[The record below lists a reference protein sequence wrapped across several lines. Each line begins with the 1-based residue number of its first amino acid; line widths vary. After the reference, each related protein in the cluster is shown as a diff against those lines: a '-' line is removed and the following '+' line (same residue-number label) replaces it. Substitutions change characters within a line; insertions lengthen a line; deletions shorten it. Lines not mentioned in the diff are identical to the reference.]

1 MMLQQPS
8 KGVLSAKRLQE
19 KADTLETNLFKF
31 ISKQNDPIQLQVT
44 INRTLYPDSVI
55 CKALLQLTPRFDIN
69 PREFFVELRDLLK
82 AKDLSQDKQGEFEII
97 LQNSNETLYDDLSMI
112 SRSFGATASKTEL
125 TIDVKGIPDV
135 KSIHGKISKSFFN
148 HKQSPGKLSKDGV
161 INFKEINKFPIVN
174 TGDKLF
180 FITHEKQGKQ
190 GVGFDGKMIPVEKA
204 QPFIID
210 IGTRVKK
217 IDVIDETGKSE
228 GYFLQADTTGVVIL
242 DRNERGVINGIDI
255 SEKIDVRRLDYS
267 TGNVGSHYSC
277 PIQMKIGIICNGFKI
292 RVNGRVEASI
302 VDGGE
307 ITTDGEAEIAKMHS
321 GSSVTALKDIRIDS
335 VTHSKIISKT
345 GSVTINR
352 ELIDSRIFS
361 PKLVFE
367 KNKGLITNNR
377 ITAENIVMTGLF
389 FSGENIIHFGNT
401 LFTEKESLITSQ
413 NTIREAGLAL
423 LDTQR
428 QLMEKLQLE
437 LKRLTKLTIA
447 DHELA
452 NHIKPLIIATKT
464 MDYEVIFEEIGL
476 IQKRNNTKT
485 VSNVKNIFIALEKIP
500 KAIKGHEQDES
511 KINEEL
517 YEINQKAVTMQLSLA
532 GFLKRASTIK
542 IFCGVQDDKKILQP
556 DLVIESDN
564 TEFKQIKVLGTY
576 STDKGFEFTQ

>member
-1 MMLQQPS
+1 MTLQQPS
-8 KGVLSAKRLQE
+8 KGVLTAKRLQE

-31 ISKQNDPIQLQVT
+31 ISKQNDPIHLQVK

-82 AKDLSQDKQGEFEII
+82 TKGLSQDKQAGVDVI
-97 LQNSNETLYDDLSMI
+97 LQDSNETFYDDLTMI
-112 SRSFGATASKTEL
+112 SRSFGATASRTEL
-125 TIDVKGIPDV
+125 TIDVKGVPEV

-148 HKQSPGKLSKDGV
+148 HKQSPGKLSEDGV

-174 TGDKLF
+174 NGDKLF

-190 GVGFDGKMIPVEKA
+190 GMGFNGKMIPVEKA
-204 QPFIID
+204 QPFIIN
-210 IGTRVKK
+210 IGSRVKK
-217 IDVIDETGKSE
+217 IEPIDETVNSE
-228 GYFLQADTTGVVIL
+228 GYFLQADATGVVIL

-255 SEKIDVRRLDYS
+255 SEKIEVRRLDYS

-292 RVNGRVEASI
+292 RVNGKVEASV

-307 ITTDGEAEIAKMHS
+307 IITDGEAVITKTHS

-335 VTHSKIISKT
+335 ATHSKIISKT

-352 ELIDSRIFS
+352 ELIDSSIVS

-367 KNKGLITNNR
+367 KSKGLITNNQ
-377 ITAENIVMTGLF
+377 ITTENSVLTGLF
-389 FSGENIIHFGNT
+389 FSGENIIHFGST
-401 LFTEKESLITSQ
+401 LFTEKESLIKSR
-413 NTIREAGLAL
+413 NTIREEVLAR
-423 LDTQR
+423 LDDQR

-437 LKRLTKLTIA
+437 LKRMTKLTIA

-452 NHIKPLIIATKT
+452 THIKPLIIATKT
-464 MDYEVIFEEIGL
+464 MDYEVIFEKMDL

-485 VSNVKNIFIALEKIP
+485 VSNVRKIFITLEKIP
-500 KAIKGHEQDES
+500 KAIKVHERDES
-511 KINEEL
+511 RINEEL
-517 YEINQKAVTMQLSLA
+517 YDINQKAVTMRLSIA

-542 IFCGVQDDKKILQP
+542 IFCGAPDNKRTIQP

-564 TEFKQIKVLGTY
+564 TEYKQINVLGTY
-576 STDKGFEFTQ
+576 SPDKGFEFTQ

>member
-190 GVGFDGKMIPVEKA
+190 GVGFDGKMIPGEKA
-204 QPFIID
+204 QPLIID

-217 IDVIDETGKSE
+217 IEPIDETGKSE

-542 IFCGVQDDKKILQP
+542 IFCGVQDDKKIIQP

-564 TEFKQIKVLGTY
+564 TEFKKIKVLGTY
-576 STDKGFEFTQ
+576 STDRGFEFTQ